1 VGSDFPWLVE
11 RLGPSHDRTS
21 FDCGVPA
28 LDDYLK
34 KYARQNEEIDF
45 SRTYVAR
52 RPDNTRVLGYF
63 TISAGHVQSAELPP
77 EEAKRF
83 PRYPVPVVVL
93 GRLAV
98 DRSVQG
104 QRLGQ
109 GLLVRA
115 LEKACQVSDV
125 VGVTAVAVYATSDA
139 AREFYLKNGFREL
152 RDGRMHLILSMKVI
166 RKLFGQAAPK
176 GPRGPHADRS

>member
-1 VGSDFPWLVE
+1 VVSEFPWIVE
-11 RLGPSHDRTS
+11 HLGPKHDRAS

-28 LDDYLK
+28 LDDFIK

-52 RPDNTRVLGYF
+52 RPDSMRVVGYF
-63 TISAGHVQSAELPP
+63 SISAGQVNGADLPA

-83 PRYPVPVVVL
+83 PRYPVPVIIL

-104 QRLGQ
+104 QRLGK
-109 GLLVRA
+109 GLLVRG
-115 LEKACQVSDV
+115 LEKARQVPDT
-125 VGVTAVAVYATSDA
+125 VGVNAVAVFATNEA
-139 AREFYLKNGFREL
+139 AREFYLKHGFKPL
-152 RDGRMHLILSMKVI
+152 LDDPMHLFMTLKVI
-166 RKLFGQAAPK
+166 RKLFGQ
-176 GPRGPHADRS
+176 GP

>member
-1 VGSDFPWLVE
+1 VVSEFSWVVE
-11 RLGPSHDRTS
+11 HLGPRHDRTS

-28 LDDYLK
+28 LDDFLK

-52 RPDNTRVLGYF
+52 RPDNMRVVGYF
-63 TISAGHVQSAELPP
+63 SISAGQVSGADLPP

-83 PRYPVPVVVL
+83 PRYPVPVVIL

-104 QRLGQ
+104 QRLGN
-109 GLLVRA
+109 GLLVRG
-115 LEKACQVSDV
+115 LEKACQVSEAI
-125 VGVTAVAVYATSDA
+125 GVNAVAVFATNEA
-139 AREFYLKNGFREL
+139 AREFYLKHGFKEL
-152 RDGRMHLILSMKVI
+152 LDDRMHLFMNMKSI
-166 RKLFGQAAPK
+166 RKLFEP
-176 GPRGPHADRS
+176 